1 MRKVGAWGWAA
12 SFVVGL
18 GVAVTRAE
26 EDDNADSRSKSSGWT
41 PTWQWKPLGNWF
53 GSQEVKKAVE
63 KQVLPKPEPTAAKK
77 PTAPVRPASLV
88 DEAAAKR
95 GQEEAALLRRLQAC
109 DKLREIAIQTKD
121 DALLRRAEELEDRA
135 HATYAH
141 RTASLPS
148 AAPTFQSDE
157 QTIDRYL
164 GAGKSRSTNS
174 SAYTVSGND
183 RARRAALEA
192 VNACR
197 L

>member
-1 MRKVGAWGWAA
+1 MRKLGAWGLAA

-18 GVAVTRAE
+18 GVAVSRAA
-26 EDDNADSRSKSSGWT
+26 EDDNADSRSKSSAWT

-53 GSQEVKKAVE
+53 GSQEVKKPVE
-63 KQVLPKPEPTAAKK
+63 KKVLPKPEPTAAKK

-121 DALLRRAEELEDRA
+121 DALLRRAEELEERA
-135 HATYAH
+135 QATYAQ
-141 RTASLPS
+141 RTDSLRGGAGS
-148 AAPTFQSDE
+148 FESDE
-157 QTIDRYL
+157 KTIDRYL
-164 GAGKSRSTNS
+164 GAGKARSTNS

-183 RARRAALEA
+183 RGSRAAVEE
-192 VNACR
+192 VKP
-197 L
+197 